1 MILAFVNAYAP
12 RNRWTRLPR
21 IIAVL
26 AVTAVLV
33 ACSAVR
39 VVYSQAPELAYWYL
53 DSYVD
58 FNGEQSLQVR
68 AGLKKVQ
75 AWHRQTQ
82 LPAYI
87 DILQKLQARLP
98 SNISAAESCEIYT
111 DVRGKLMA
119 VSSQMEPTAAAIAT
133 SIAASQL
140 QQMGTRFAKSNAE
153 YREDFMEGTAQE
165 KRSKR
170 LKKAVKRAEMLYG
183 DLQEEQLA
191 VIAQS
196 VDRSRFNPTLALG
209 EWQRRQQDVLKT
221 VRSVS
226 ENLSAAVSPTTPEK
240 TRQAMRA
247 LIERSAESPDPGYR
261 TYLKALTEQTC
272 QSFAEFHN
280 KTTPAQRKKAVETL
294 KSYEQDF
301 RALNGAQQFEGV
313 KKQVVALMEKI
324 RHDPRHINVKTV
336 HHDELASRRFNNFSL
351 GYTTLEDPEV
361 LERLEKLQ
369 GLATVSAFVA
379 LLSQVDSF

>member
-1 MILAFVNAYAP
+1 MIFAFLYADAP

-26 AVTAVLV
+26 ALTGVLV

-39 VVYSQAPELAYWYL
+39 AVYSQAPELAYWYL
-53 DSYVD
+53 DGYVD
-58 FNGEQSLQVR
+58 FNGAQSLQVK
-68 AGLKKVQ
+68 AGLHKVQ

-87 DILQKLQARLP
+87 DILQTLQQRLP
-98 SNISAAESCEIYT
+98 SNVSAAESCEIYA
-111 DVRGKLMA
+111 DVRGRLMA
-119 VSSQMEPTAAAIAT
+119 VSGQMEPTAAAIAST
-133 SIAASQL
+133 ISASQL
-140 QQMGTRFAKSNAE
+140 QQMETRFAKSNAE
-153 YREDFMEGTAQE
+153 YHEDFLEGTAQE

-170 LKKAVKRAEMLYG
+170 LKKAVRRAEMLYG

-191 VIAQS
+191 AIAQS
-196 VDRSRFNPTLALG
+196 IDRSRFNPVLAFG

-226 ENLSAAVSPTTPEK
+226 ENLPAAANPTTPEK

-261 TYLKALTEQTC
+261 SYLKALTEQTC
-272 QSFAEFHN
+272 RNFAEFHN

-301 RALNGAQQFEGV
+301 RALNG
-313 KKQVVALMEKI
+313 
-324 RHDPRHINVKTV
+324 T
-336 HHDELASRRFNNFSL
+336 ASRVNA
-351 GYTTLEDPEV
+351 
-361 LERLEKLQ
+361 RLN
-369 GLATVSAFVA
+369 
-379 LLSQVDSF
+379 D

>member
-1 MILAFVNAYAP
+1 MIFAFLHADAP
-12 RNRWTRLPR
+12 QNRWTRLPR

-26 AVTAVLV
+26 ALAGVLV
-33 ACSAVR
+33 ACSAIK

-53 DSYVD
+53 DGYVD
-58 FNGEQSLQVR
+58 FNGAQSLQVK
-68 AGLKKVQ
+68 AGLSKVQ

-87 DILQKLQARLP
+87 EILQTLQQRLP
-98 SNISAAESCEIYT
+98 SNVSAAESCEIYA

-119 VSSQMEPTAAAIAT
+119 VTGQMEPTAAAIAST
-133 SIAASQL
+133 ISASQL
-140 QQMGTRFAKSNAE
+140 QQMETRFAKTNTE
-153 YREDFMEGTAQE
+153 YGEDFLEGTAQE

-170 LKKAVKRAEMLYG
+170 LKKTVKRAEMLYG

-196 VDRSRFNPTLALG
+196 IDRSRFNLVLTLG

-226 ENLSAAVSPTTPEK
+226 ENLPTTSNPSTPEK
-240 TRQAMRA
+240 TRLAMRA
-247 LIERSAESPDPGYR
+247 LIERSAESPDPSYR
-261 TYLKALTEQTC
+261 AYLKTLTEQNC
-272 QSFAEFHN
+272 QNFAELHN

-301 RALNGAQQFEGV
+301 RSLNGA
-313 KKQVVALMEKI
+313 
-324 RHDPRHINVKTV
+324 
-336 HHDELASRRFNNFSL
+336 ASR
-351 GYTTLEDPEV
+351 
-361 LERLEKLQ
+361 
-369 GLATVSAFVA
+369 VSAP
-379 LLSQVDSF
+379 Q

>member
-1 MILAFVNAYAP
+1 MIFAFVNVDAP

-26 AVTAVLV
+26 ALSGVLV
-33 ACSAVR
+33 ACSAVKA
-39 VVYSQAPELAYWYL
+39 VYSQAPELAYWYL

-58 FNGEQSLQVR
+58 FNGVQSLQVK
-68 AGLKKVQ
+68 AGLSKVQ

-87 DILQKLQARLP
+87 EVLQTLQQRLP
-98 SNISAAESCEIYT
+98 SNVSAAQACEIYT

-119 VSSQMEPTAAAIAT
+119 VSSQMEPTAAAIAST
-133 SIAASQL
+133 ISASQL
-140 QQMGTRFAKSNAE
+140 QQMETRFAKSNAE
-153 YREDFMEGTAQE
+153 YREDFIDGTAQE
-165 KRSKR
+165 NRSKR

-191 VIAQS
+191 AIAQGI
-196 VDRSRFNPTLALG
+196 DRSRFNPVTALG

-226 ENLSAAVSPTTPEK
+226 ENLPAAASPTTPEK
-240 TRQAMRA
+240 TRQAIRA
-247 LIERSAESPDPGYR
+247 LIDRSAESPDPGYR
-261 TYLKALTEQTC
+261 SYLKDLTEQTC
-272 QSFAEFHN
+272 QNFAEFHN

-301 RALNGAQQFEGV
+301 RALNG
-313 KKQVVALMEKI
+313 
-324 RHDPRHINVKTV
+324 T
-336 HHDELASRRFNNFSL
+336 ASRVNARLNN
-351 GYTTLEDPEV
+351 
-361 LERLEKLQ
+361 
-369 GLATVSAFVA
+369 
-379 LLSQVDSF
+379 

>member
-1 MILAFVNAYAP
+1 MIIAFVNACAP
-12 RNRWTRLPR
+12 QNGGTRLAR

-26 AVTAVLV
+26 ALSGVLV

-39 VVYSQAPELAYWYL
+39 AVYSQSPELAYWYL

-58 FNGEQSLQVR
+58 FNGEQSLQVK
-68 AGLKKVQ
+68 AGLNKVQ

-87 DILQKLQARLP
+87 EVLQTLQQRLP
-98 SNISAAESCEIYT
+98 SNVSAAESCEIYS

-119 VSSQMEPTAAAIAT
+119 VSGQMEPTAAAIAST
-133 SIAASQL
+133 ISASQL
-140 QQMGTRFAKSNAE
+140 QQMETRFAKSNAE
-153 YREDFMEGTAQE
+153 YREDFIDGTAQE

-183 DLQEEQLA
+183 DLQEEQIA
-191 VIAQS
+191 VIAQGI
-196 VDRSRFNPTLALG
+196 DRSRFNPVLALG

-226 ENLSAAVSPTTPEK
+226 QNLPAAASPTTPEK
-240 TRQAMRA
+240 TRQAVRA

-261 TYLKALTEQTC
+261 SYLKALTEQTC
-272 QSFAEFHN
+272 QNFAEFHN

-301 RALNGAQQFEGV
+301 RALNG
-313 KKQVVALMEKI
+313 
-324 RHDPRHINVKTV
+324 T
-336 HHDELASRRFNNFSL
+336 ASRVNA
-351 GYTTLEDPEV
+351 
-361 LERLEKLQ
+361 RL
-369 GLATVSAFVA
+369 SN
-379 LLSQVDSF
+379 

>member
-1 MILAFVNAYAP
+1 MIFAFLYANAP

-26 AVTAVLV
+26 ALSGVLV
-33 ACSAVR
+33 ACSAVKA
-39 VVYSQAPELAYWYL
+39 VYSQAPELAYWYL

-58 FNGEQSLQVR
+58 FNGAQSLQVK
-68 AGLKKVQ
+68 AGLSKVQ

-87 DILQKLQARLP
+87 EVLQTLQQRLP
-98 SNISAAESCEIYT
+98 SNVSAAESCEIYT

-119 VSSQMEPTAAAIAT
+119 VSSQMEPTAAAIAGT
-133 SIAASQL
+133 ISATQL
-140 QQMGTRFAKSNAE
+140 QQMETRFAKSNAE
-153 YREDFMEGTAQE
+153 YREDFIEGTAQE

-191 VIAQS
+191 AIAQGI
-196 VDRSRFNPTLALG
+196 DRSRFNPVLALG

-226 ENLSAAVSPTTPEK
+226 ENLPAVASPATLEK

-247 LIERSAESPDPGYR
+247 LIDRSAESPDPGYR
-261 TYLKALTEQTC
+261 SYLKALTEQTC
-272 QSFAEFHN
+272 QNFAEFHN

-301 RALNGAQQFEGV
+301 RALNG
-313 KKQVVALMEKI
+313 
-324 RHDPRHINVKTV
+324 T
-336 HHDELASRRFNNFSL
+336 ASRLNARLNN
-351 GYTTLEDPEV
+351 
-361 LERLEKLQ
+361 
-369 GLATVSAFVA
+369 
-379 LLSQVDSF
+379 